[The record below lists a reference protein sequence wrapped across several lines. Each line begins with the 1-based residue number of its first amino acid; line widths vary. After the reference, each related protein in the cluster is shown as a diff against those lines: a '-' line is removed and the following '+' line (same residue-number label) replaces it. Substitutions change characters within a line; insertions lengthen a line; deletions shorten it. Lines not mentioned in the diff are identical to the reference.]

1 MSNASSQIDLPA
13 RAPDDSQGALS
24 RQAARSAARAC
35 KLLLAFNDLEQA
47 VPADSIPDREA
58 ISARLMLL
66 ADAISAA
73 REAMTLGLSRIAR
86 ESAHCDLFTP
96 KDSPK
101 EPREAGARNSTAEC
115 AGDGHF
121 ECRTCAYHNGHHGK
135 DSHGSE
141 QRT

>member
-13 RAPDDSQGALS
+13 RAPDLS
-24 RQAARSAARAC
+24 RQATRSAARAC

-47 VPADSIPDREA
+47 VPADSIPDRDA
-58 ISARLMLL
+58 ISARLVLM

-96 KDSPK
+96 K
-101 EPREAGARNSTAEC
+101 EPRAAVARNSTAEC

-121 ECRTCAYHNGHHGK
+121 ECRTCTYHNGHHGK